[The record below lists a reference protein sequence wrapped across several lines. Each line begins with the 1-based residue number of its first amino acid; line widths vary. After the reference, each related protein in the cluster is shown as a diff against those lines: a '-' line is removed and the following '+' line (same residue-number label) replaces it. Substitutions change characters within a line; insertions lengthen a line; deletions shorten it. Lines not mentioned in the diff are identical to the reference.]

1 MLFTP
6 DGARLVAISA
16 DKMVCWNL
24 DPLGLAWES
33 ELHSRWTDPEMES
46 PSVSEDTL
54 EWSPGYMIHPNNDSI
69 LVAADGRQAILFSL
83 ATGKEEQRFGPLPI
97 NPVLRFGADGRYLQV
112 SYRAN
117 RSMRLYETST
127 GKLVRTYH
135 FTAEEKEQ
143 VESKTKKQTTEEP
156 ADTDGPGPVTTPQP
170 VAGHSPGR
178 RFGLSHWKLTLPT
191 NREGAYE
198 GHPMEVP
205 AEKLV
210 GEFKDPHFYSSP
222 DGAMVFWCPV
232 IGTTTE
238 GTKFPRSELREML
251 EPGNTR
257 KNWKLAGSHVMEAR
271 CRVIEVPSN
280 PKVVIGQIH
289 GYAGKGKAPP
299 LVKLQY
305 FKGRV
310 EALVKQSPVEGKDKK
325 LTYPGIQLGDDI
337 SWKIEVNNG
346 ELAVTVNGTTQRENM
361 IEHDPRWADQ
371 TFYFKAGCYPQDN
384 EGGETEGGRISFSR
398 LIVRHQGE

>member
-1 MLFTP
+1 MVTLAEFLEKSVGKRHTGLGSRKFLFAASLP
-6 DGARLVAISA
+6 S
-16 DKMVCWNL
+16 
-24 DPLGLAWES
+24 GLLS
-33 ELHSRWTDPEMES
+33 MFF
-46 PSVSEDTL
+46 
-54 EWSPGYMIHPNNDSI
+54 HPMP
-69 LVAADGRQAILFSL
+69 
-83 ATGKEEQRFGPLPI
+83 QRFAAPTMLLIVPVVALMLLRSTLHAESAGLPNFVVI
-97 NPVLRFGADGRYLQV
+97 LTDDQGNSDVRVNSSQRSEAERARGRAAH
-112 SYRAN
+112 RAA
-117 RSMRLYETST
+117 
-127 GKLVRTYH
+127 KK
-135 FTAEEKEQ
+135 AAKEKDQ
-143 VESKTKKQTTEEP
+143 AESKAKKQTTEKP
-156 ADTDGPGPVTTPQP
+156 VDTNGAGPVTTPQP
-170 VAGHSPGR
+170 VAGHAPGR
-178 RFGLSHWKLTLPT
+178 RFDLSHWKLTLPT

-198 GHPMEVP
+198 GHPMEIP
-205 AEKLV
+205 AEELV
-210 GEFKDPHFYSSP
+210 GEFNDSHFYSSP

-251 EPGNTR
+251 EPGNPR

-325 LTYPGIQLGDDI
+325 LTYPGIKLGDEI
-337 SWKIEVNNG
+337 SWKIEVHDG

-384 EGGETEGGRISFSR
+384 EGDQTEGGRISFSH
-398 LIVRHQGE
+398 LIIRHQGE